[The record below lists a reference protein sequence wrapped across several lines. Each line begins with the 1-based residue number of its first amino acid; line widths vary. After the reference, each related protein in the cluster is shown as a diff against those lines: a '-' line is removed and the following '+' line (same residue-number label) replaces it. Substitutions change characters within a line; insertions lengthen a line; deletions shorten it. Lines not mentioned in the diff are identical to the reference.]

1 MRSSKC
7 KRKLF
12 FAVNLPSIHFIAK
25 NEFSQ
30 ERILAQNPNNRYNF
44 DEGILLIAC
53 QNLSFGYDG
62 HIVVHSLNFSVQ
74 AGDFLLIAG
83 ENGSGKST
91 LIKGLLR
98 LINPIEGEISF
109 SRDFEQSQTGYLSQQ
124 ITAKQDFPAGVFE
137 IVLSGNLG
145 RKRLLPF
152 YRQADKRRVEE
163 KLRLLG
169 IEKLKRQCFRELSGG
184 QQRRVLLARSLC
196 AAEKLLVLDEPFAG
210 LDPLISAE
218 LYLLLEKINRE
229 TGMTV
234 IMVSHEISA
243 ANCATKV
250 LHLHSQQIFFGSME
264 DYRQSETGKKF
275 WG

>member
-1 MRSSKC
+1 M
-7 KRKLF
+7 
-12 FAVNLPSIHFIAK
+12 
-25 NEFSQ
+25 
-30 ERILAQNPNNRYNF
+30 
-44 DEGILLIAC
+44 LLAC

-62 HIVVHSLNFSVQ
+62 HIAVRGLNFSVQ

-91 LIKGLLR
+91 LVKGLLR
-98 LINPIEGEISF
+98 LINPMEGTISF
-109 SRDFEQSQTGYLSQQ
+109 SSDFEQSQTGYLSQQ
-124 ITAKQDFPAGVFE
+124 IAAKEDFPAGVFE

-145 RKRLLPF
+145 KKGLLPF
-152 YRQADKRRVEE
+152 YRQAEKHLAEE

-169 IEKLKRQCFRELSGG
+169 IEHLKRQCFRELSGG
-184 QQRRVLLARSLC
+184 LKRRVLLARSLC

-234 IMVSHEISA
+234 IMVSHEIEA
-243 ANCATKV
+243 AACATKV
-250 LHLHSQQIFFGSME
+250 LHLQKKQLFFGSME
-264 DYRQSETGKKF
+264 DYRQSETGKNF
-275 WG
+275 FGV